1 MSNKK
6 SGRKS
11 AQKEAVLSVILL
23 FITVSFYMGIIGISV
38 NIVLGPESRSIIFW
52 VSNLVYMGII
62 SIFAYGTILYQISRI
77 GYYMR
82 LASPNTLVGDCEA
95 NSFTVRNTHEL
106 PSVSVLVPSYKED
119 SRVIRQTLLSAALM
133 GYSKKR
139 VVLLLD
145 NPVDGIY
152 TPPLY
157 NTDRTMRMVK
167 ALNRTLAA
175 QKHEFQTRCDGIE
188 QSLTQSSTDPANV
201 VTAVAALYEDI
212 AQWFSKTSLAYKAS
226 DHTDTLFRDKVFD
239 EPARFYRKKALSLKR
254 ISRKK
259 HLNEQFDS
267 GYLSKELDFIRSLFD
282 VEITVFQRKKY
293 ANVPHDLNKAMNLN
307 TYLSLMGGSYSLEKA
322 EGILKLTPCHDSQG
336 YGDVSFPESDYVITL
351 DADSILG
358 HQYASKLI
366 YKMQREEYKDIAI
379 MQTPYSAIPRPK
391 SILER
396 TAGITTDIQYILHQ
410 GFTGCNATYWVGA
423 NALIRVAALKD
434 IQEDVPGQDIVKR
447 YIQDRT
453 VIEDTESSIDL
464 INNGWKLYNYPERLS
479 YSATPHDYGSLVVQR
494 RRWANGGLIILPK
507 LIKYLI
513 REPCLRKIPEGFLRL
528 HYLVSI
534 FMISAGLFLMLFI
547 PINNYF
553 FSLLFVFIA
562 ASYFYLYYRDMRL
575 LKYRLSDLLRVY
587 SFNLILVPIHMGGVL
602 KSIQQIVSGKK
613 SPFGRTPKTKE
624 RTAAPVLYH
633 IVTYGLIIY
642 MFILAMNYIFDAR
655 YIFAAT
661 ILINTAFL
669 VYGVMIFIGFRNSVD
684 DIKMRFSRW
693 YKK

>member
-1 MSNKK
+1 MSSKK
-6 SGRKS
+6 SDRKS
-11 AQKEAVLSVILL
+11 ARKEVVLSVILFL
-23 FITVSFYMGIIGISV
+23 ITVGFFVGIIWISV
-38 NIVLGPESRSIIFW
+38 GLVISSESRSIVFW
-52 VSNLVYMGII
+52 VSNSIYMGII
-62 SIFAYGTILYQISRI
+62 SIFAYGTFLYQISRI
-77 GYYMR
+77 GYYAR

-95 NSFTVRNTHEL
+95 SYFTVRNTHEL
-106 PSVSVLVPSYKED
+106 PSLSVLVPSYKED

-145 NPVDGIY
+145 NPVDGVY

-167 ALNRTLAA
+167 VLNRTLAA
-175 QKHEFQTRCDGIE
+175 QKNEFQTRCDSIE
-188 QSLTQSSTDPANV
+188 QSLMQRFVEPANI

-212 AQWFSKTSLAYKAS
+212 AQWFSKTSLSYKTS
-226 DHTDTLFRDKVFD
+226 DHTDTLFREKVLD
-239 EPARFYRKKALSLKR
+239 EPARFYHKKAISLKR
-254 ISRKK
+254 ISQKK
-259 HLNEQFDS
+259 YLSEQFDS
-267 GYLSKELDFIRSLFD
+267 DYVSKELNFIRSLFD

-293 ANVPHDLNKAMNLN
+293 ANVSHDPNKAMNLN
-307 TYLSLMGGSYSLEKA
+307 TYLSLMGGSYSLVKTSDT
-322 EGILKLTPCHDSQG
+322 LKLTPYQGSQG
-336 YGDVSFPESDYVITL
+336 YENISFPESDYVITL
-351 DADSILG
+351 DADSILD
-358 HQYASKLI
+358 HQYAPKLI
-366 YKMQREEYKDIAI
+366 YKMECEEYKDIAI
-379 MQTPYSAIPRPK
+379 MQTPYSAIPRPE

-423 NALIRVAALKD
+423 NALIRMTALKD

-447 YIQDRT
+447 FIQDRT

-507 LIKYLI
+507 LLKYLV
-513 REPCLRKIPEGFLRL
+513 RKPCLRKIPEGFLRL
-528 HYLVSI
+528 HYLVSML
-534 FMISAGLFLMLFI
+534 MISTGLVLMLFI
-547 PINNYF
+547 PINNYI
-553 FSLLFVFIA
+553 FSLLFIFIA
-562 ASYFYLYYRDMRL
+562 VSYFYLYYRDMRL
-575 LKYRLSDLLRVY
+575 LKYKPSDLIRVY
-587 SFNLILVPIHMGGVL
+587 SLNLILVPIHTGGVL

-633 IVTYGLIIY
+633 VATYGLIVY
-642 MFILAMNYIFDAR
+642 MLTLSINYLFEAR

-669 VYGVMIFIGFRNSVD
+669 LYGALIFIGPKNSLD

-693 YKK
+693 YRK